1 MSKRENIFKMVIR
14 LLVKIQ
20 KISGRKVLKIDEE
33 MVPIGGLPGFDS
45 LNGLELT
52 LMLPDKVAWSGKSL
66 CVSDDG
72 KRALSVKEM
81 VERLL
86 QSDTKTD

>member
-1 MSKRENIFKMVIR
+1 MSKRENMFKMVIG

-20 KISGRKVLKIDEE
+20 KISGRKVLKIDKE

>member
-1 MSKRENIFKMVIR
+1 MVKKEDIFEMIIG
-14 LLVKIQ
+14 LLIKIQ

-52 LMLPDKVAWSGKSL
+52 LMLPDEVAWSGKSL

-86 QSDTKTD
+86 QSNTKNN